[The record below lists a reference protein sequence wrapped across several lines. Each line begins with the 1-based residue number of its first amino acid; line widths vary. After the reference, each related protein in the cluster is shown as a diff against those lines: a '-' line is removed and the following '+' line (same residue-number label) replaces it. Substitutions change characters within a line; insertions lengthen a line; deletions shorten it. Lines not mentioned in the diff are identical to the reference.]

1 MPRERVAPQSEVIG
15 VIVLEDSPYCVQH
28 QRAAR
33 TAGAVGAEA
42 TAGARKRRQ
51 SEGREREDEVPP
63 PLTYSPMSTAE
74 PCAWLSNTNSL
85 RRTGGPSGSVR
96 CYWKGLLHPA
106 RGQWIK
112 HPRRA
117 AQSPRQ
123 QGRRAGDRLLSSWPG
138 GGRAAAG
145 AKPSSRM
152 RAPVEVGD
160 AGHGGLDVL
169 GDQGLTVDET
179 VILLHPPLPSVGVS
193 IGMWRGGP
201 AE

>member
-85 RRTGGPSGSVR
+85 RRTGGRRPEWLSAVLLERITPSGS
-96 CYWKGLLHPA
+96 
-106 RGQWIK
+106 
-112 HPRRA
+112 RA
-117 AQSPRQ
+117 
-123 QGRRAGDRLLSSWPG
+123 
-138 GGRAAAG
+138 
-145 AKPSSRM
+145 
-152 RAPVEVGD
+152 
-160 AGHGGLDVL
+160 
-169 GDQGLTVDET
+169 VD
-179 VILLHPPLPSVGVS
+179 
-193 IGMWRGGP
+193 
-201 AE
+201 